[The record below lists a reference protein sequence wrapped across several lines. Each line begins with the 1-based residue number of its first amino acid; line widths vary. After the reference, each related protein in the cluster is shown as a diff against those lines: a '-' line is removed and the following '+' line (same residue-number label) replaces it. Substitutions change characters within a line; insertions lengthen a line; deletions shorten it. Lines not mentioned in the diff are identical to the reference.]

1 MDSILALEDGRVFRG
16 KRFGAVGGVAGEVV
30 FNTGMTGYQEI
41 LTDPSYAGQLV
52 CLTVPHVGNTGVNAQ
67 DPESDR
73 VQASGLI
80 VRDGCIGSS
89 SWRADGD
96 LAQYLVSAGVVG
108 ITGLDTRAL
117 TRHLR
122 AGGVMRGFLATDGSG
137 AEAAVARAR
146 SAPAIGDLDLVSR
159 VTCGR
164 AHAWRE
170 GRSGLLGPASE
181 APAHGPHVVAFDYGS
196 KRNMLRLLADA
207 GFRLT
212 VVPAHTSASEALALR
227 PDGVFLSNGPGDP
240 AVCRFQIETIRA
252 LLGKLPIFGI
262 CLGHQL
268 AALALGG
275 TTFKLKFGHRGI
287 NHPVRDERTG
297 AVAITSQN
305 HGYAVA
311 DEGLPESVEV
321 THRSLYD
328 GTVEG
333 LAHREL
339 PFFSVQYHPEAAP
352 GPHDAWDLFGRFA
365 QMITGGRPHAPAARL
380 RSA

>member
-1 MDSILALEDGRVFRG
+1 MEAILALEDGRVFLG
-16 KRFGAVGGVAGEVV
+16 KRFGATGGVGGEVV

-52 CLTVPHVGNTGVNAQ
+52 CLTVPHVGNTGVNGD
-67 DPESDR
+67 DPESGR
-73 VQASGLI
+73 IQAAGLI
-80 VRDGCIGSS
+80 VREGSPLPS
-89 SWRADGD
+89 SWRASGD
-96 LAQYLVSAGVVG
+96 LFQYLVSSGVVG
-108 ITGLDTRAL
+108 ISGLDTRAL

-122 AGGVMRGFLATDGSG
+122 SAGVMRGYLATDGTSV
-137 AEAAVARAR
+137 EAALERARAAPRIEDQDLVARVT
-146 SAPAIGDLDLVSR
+146 SPR
-159 VTCGR
+159 VFT
-164 AHAWRE
+164 WRE
-170 GRSGLLGPASE
+170 GRSGLLGPHSE
-181 APAHGPHVVAFDYGS
+181 APPTGPHVVVFDYGT
-196 KRNMLRLLADA
+196 KRNMLRLLADG

-227 PDGVFLSNGPGDP
+227 PDGIFLSNGPGDP
-240 AVCRFQIETIRA
+240 ATCTFQIETIRA
-252 LLGKLPIFGI
+252 LLGRRPVFGI

-275 TTFKLKFGHRGI
+275 RTFKLKFGHRGI

-297 AVAITSQN
+297 LVAITSQN
-305 HGYAVA
+305 HGYAVS
-311 DEGLPESVEV
+311 DDGLPDGLEV

-333 LAHREL
+333 LAHREI

-352 GPHDAWDLFGRFA
+352 GPHDAWGLFDRFA
-365 QMITGGRPHAPAARL
+365 QMIGVGRPHSSPQRL

>member
-1 MDSILALEDGRVFRG
+1 MEAILALEDGRVFQG
-16 KRFGAVGGVAGEVV
+16 KRFGAVGGVCGEVV

-52 CLTVPHVGNTGVNAQ
+52 CLTVPHVGNTGVNGQ

-73 VQASGLI
+73 IQAAGLI
-80 VRDGCIGSS
+80 VRDGSATSS

-96 LAQYLVSAGVVG
+96 LAQYLVTSGVVG
-108 ITGLDTRAL
+108 ISGIDTRAL

-122 AGGVMRGFLATDGSG
+122 SAGVMRGLLATDGTG
-137 AEAAVARAR
+137 AEEAVARAR
-146 SAPAIGDLDLVSR
+146 AAPAIGELDLVGR
-159 VTCGR
+159 VTCER
-164 AHAWRE
+164 AHPWRE

-181 APAHGPHVVAFDYGS
+181 APAAGPHVVAFDYGI

-227 PDGVFLSNGPGDP
+227 PDGIFLSNGPGDP

-268 AALALGG
+268 AAHALGG
-275 TTFKLKFGHRGI
+275 MTFKLKFGHRGI

-297 AVAITSQN
+297 QVAITSQN

-311 DEGLPESVEV
+311 DEGLPEAVEV

-333 LAHREL
+333 LSHREL

-365 QMITGGRPHAPAARL
+365 QMMAAGRPHVPSVRL

>member
-52 CLTVPHVGNTGVNAQ
+52 CLTVPHVGNTGVNSQ

-73 VQASGLI
+73 IQAAGLI
-80 VRDGCIGSS
+80 VRDGSFGSS
-89 SWRADGD
+89 SWRAEGD
-96 LAQYLVSAGVVG
+96 LPQYLVSTGVVG
-108 ITGLDTRAL
+108 ITGIDTRAL

-122 AGGVMRGFLATDGSG
+122 SAGVMRGYLATDGTA
-137 AEAAVARAR
+137 AEDAVARACA
-146 SAPAIGDLDLVSR
+146 APRIGDLDLVAR
-159 VTCGR
+159 VTCER

-181 APAHGPHVVAFDYGS
+181 ALSHGPHVVAFDYGA

-240 AVCRFQIETIRA
+240 AICRFQIETIRA

-268 AALALGG
+268 AAHALGG
-275 TTFKLKFGHRGI
+275 RTFKLKFGHRGI

-297 AVAITSQN
+297 TVAITSQN

-311 DEGLPESVEV
+311 DEGLPDGLEI

-339 PFFSVQYHPEAAP
+339 SFFSVQYHPEAAP

-365 QMITGGRPHAPAARL
+365 QMMAAGRPHAPAARL

>member
-1 MDSILALEDGRVFRG
+1 MDSILALEDGRVFHG

-73 VQASGLI
+73 VQAAGLI
-80 VRDGCIGSS
+80 VRDGCTGSS

-122 AGGVMRGFLATDGSG
+122 AAGVMRGFLATDGSG
-137 AEAAVARAR
+137 VEAAVARAR

-159 VTCGR
+159 VTCER

-181 APAHGPHVVAFDYGS
+181 APAHGPHVVAFDYGA

-268 AALALGG
+268 AAHALGG
-275 TTFKLKFGHRGI
+275 MTFKLKFGHRGI

-297 AVAITSQN
+297 TVAITSQN

-365 QMITGGRPHAPAARL
+365 QMMAGGRPHAPAARL

>member
-1 MDSILALEDGRVFRG
+1 MDSILALEDGRVFHG

-73 VQASGLI
+73 VQAAGLI
-80 VRDGCIGSS
+80 VRDGCTGSS

-122 AGGVMRGFLATDGSG
+122 AAGVMRGFLATDGSG
-137 AEAAVARAR
+137 VEAAVARAR

-159 VTCGR
+159 VTCER

-181 APAHGPHVVAFDYGS
+181 APAHGPHVVAFDYGA

-268 AALALGG
+268 AAHALGG

-297 AVAITSQN
+297 QVAITSQN

-311 DEGLPESVEV
+311 DEGLPDTVEV

-333 LAHREL
+333 LSHREL

-365 QMITGGRPHAPAARL
+365 QMIAAGRPHAPSARL